1 MMSGK
6 KRTFLAIDVS
16 YPKICTYPE
25 YEGKPYYGI
34 KYLEDGE
41 TILGFGTYK
50 PEVLSEYLRN
60 YFMSS
65 AEPEE
70 RMAKVVKFC
79 HVSKGDIVEY
89 SFVGMCRFCGGLVYR
104 HEKFCSECGAKLDW
118 SGNET
123 DRC

>member
-1 MMSGK
+1 MSGK

-60 YFMSS
+60 YFMPS
-65 AEPEE
+65 AEPE
-70 RMAKVVKFC
+70 
-79 HVSKGDIVEY
+79 
-89 SFVGMCRFCGGLVYR
+89 R
-104 HEKFCSECGAKLDW
+104 HRGEWIEEPKWWCNLCAAYDKQSCYCNLHGIWTASDFGCKAFEPYCED
-118 SGNET
+118 EEE
-123 DRC
+123 